1 MARIVSFSN
10 QKGGVGKTTSTINLA
25 AYVTLQGKTVLIIDL
40 DPQGNSTSGLGIDK
54 TKTEVSIHDLMLGA
68 ASIDEVINPTCVKN
82 LHIMP
87 SNVDLAAVD
96 LDLIS
101 MPNREFI
108 LKNAI
113 APIVDIY
120 DYIFIDCPP
129 SLGLLT
135 VNALAACDSILIPI
149 QSEFF
154 ALEGI
159 SQLMNTIRLIKQKVN
174 PNIEINGVAL
184 TMYDSRSTSSR
195 QVREELSKYF
205 GNKLYP
211 VHIPRNIK
219 LSEAPSHGKP
229 ISMYAPNSTGAYAY
243 EALAQQFI
251 EREGK

>member
-1 MARIVSFSN
+1 MARIISFSN
-10 QKGGVGKTTSTINLA
+10 QKGGVGKTTSAINLA

-54 TKTEVSIHDLMLGA
+54 RKLEVSIHDLLMGD
-68 ASIDEVINPTCVKN
+68 ASIDEVINSTCVKN

-87 SNVDLAAVD
+87 SNVDLAAAD

-113 APIVDIY
+113 APIIDIY

-135 VNALAACDSILIPI
+135 VNALAACNSILIPI

-154 ALEGI
+154 ALEGV
-159 SQLMNTIRLIKQKVN
+159 SQLMNTVKLIKLKVN

-184 TMYDSRSTSSR
+184 TMYDSRSTASK
-195 QVREELSKYF
+195 QVKEELSRYF
-205 GNKLYP
+205 GKKLYP
-211 VHIPRNIK
+211 IHIPRNIK
-219 LSEAPSHGKP
+219 LSEAPSHGIP